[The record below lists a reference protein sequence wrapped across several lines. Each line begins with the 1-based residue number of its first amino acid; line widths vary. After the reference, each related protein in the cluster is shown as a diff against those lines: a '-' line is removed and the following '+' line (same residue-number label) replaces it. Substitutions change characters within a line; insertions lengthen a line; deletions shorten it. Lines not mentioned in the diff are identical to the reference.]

1 MKRRVVA
8 SNPCGFVRLPAKQRM
23 EYTFYTADQMNALLD
38 AIRDDPLYPL
48 VRVTAVYGLRRSEV
62 LGLKWDA
69 VDFERS
75 LGTDVNT

>member
-1 MKRRVVA
+1 
-8 SNPCGFVRLPAKQRM
+8 M